1 MDDKQSHE
9 LIRKN
14 FETVKERIFQAAIS
28 VGRSPEEVQL
38 IVVTKGHSLNS
49 ISDVI
54 RAGAN
59 KLGENYVDEALP
71 KILATSANSDIEWH
85 MIGHVQS
92 RKARLV
98 SEHFRWIHSLHSI
111 KLANRLE
118 RFVEEQ
124 KHGLS
129 VLIEVNISG
138 EESKFGYPA
147 SDQIEW
153 EKLAKDIH
161 PILSLSNISVRGLM
175 TMPPYSLD
183 PEEVRPYFQKLRKLQ
198 NYLVNIFPSTDWGE
212 LSMGMSNDFEVAIQE
227 GSTMVRIGQAIL
239 GLRQKNK

>member
-1 MDDKQSHE
+1 MNDKQSYE
-9 LIRKN
+9 IIRKN
-14 FETVKERIFQAAIS
+14 FEIVNERIFQAAIS
-28 VGRSPEEVQL
+28 AGRSPEEVQL
-38 IVVTKGHSLNS
+38 IVVTKGHSLKS
-49 ISDVI
+49 VYDVI

-71 KILATSANSDIEWH
+71 KILATSANSDLEWH

-98 SEHFRWIHSLHSI
+98 SEHFKWVHSLHSI

-129 VLIEVNISG
+129 ALIEVNVSG

-147 SDQIEW
+147 LDQIEW
-153 EKLAKDIH
+153 EKLAMDLH
-161 PILSLSNISVRGLM
+161 PVLSLSNIRVRGLM
-175 TMPPYSLD
+175 TMPPYSPD
-183 PEEVRPYFQKLRKLQ
+183 PEEVRPYFHKLCQLQ
-198 NYLVNIFPSTDWGE
+198 EYLAKVFPSTEWGE

-239 GLRQKNK
+239 GPRQKN